1 MIRKQHLITIFRW
14 GFIWGY
20 KPKVLFFGDFL
31 IIITLATN
39 DFLGHPDPIHPSMTS
54 PNRQA
59 TEDQD
64 FSQS

>member
-1 MIRKQHLITIFRW
+1 MGLSTT
-14 GFIWGY
+14 GT
-20 KPKVLFFGDFL
+20 FFCWDLL
-31 IIITLATN
+31 IIITLARVLRGATN